1 MCVSAAT
8 CGVRHSYVAAWEVVK
23 RWKYVYLGVQGFKH
37 CFFLNLDAKTASKLL
52 KMVSTWPLDIA
63 RCPKIKTETID
74 N

>member
-23 RWKYVYLGVQGFKH
+23 RWKYVYLGAQGFKS
-37 CFFLNLDAKTASKLL
+37 CFCLNSEFGCQGGLKIAQDGLDMASGYR
-52 KMVSTWPLDIA
+52 KMPQ
-63 RCPKIKTETID
+63 